1 MKGFLLGD
9 RVALTVEVLPVR
21 DKRGQHAP
29 IPRGTVGTVCGY
41 ARHTLPQVSF
51 GPGYD
56 PVFVAPHMLALV
68 DLPPG
73 VELPPDGDSLFSW
86 DVYARLARLA
96 VEGAAR

>member
-41 ARHTLPQVSF
+41 ARHTLPQVRF

-68 DLPPG
+68 DF
-73 VELPPDGDSLFSW
+73 PPDGDLFSW

-96 VEGAAR
+96 VERAAR